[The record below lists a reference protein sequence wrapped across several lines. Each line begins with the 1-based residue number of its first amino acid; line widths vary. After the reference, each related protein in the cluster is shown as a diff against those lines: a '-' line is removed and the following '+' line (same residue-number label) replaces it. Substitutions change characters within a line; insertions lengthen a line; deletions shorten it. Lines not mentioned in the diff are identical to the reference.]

1 MVVQEICQRNKL
13 QKYFITQP
21 LFQHDDDN
29 DFQNIQIAK
38 FFNDIDLISDMLQKE
53 FSKISF
59 ILSSIDK

>member
-29 DFQNIQIAK
+29 DFQNVQIAK
-38 FFNDIDLISDMLQKE
+38 VFNDIDLISTMLQKE
-53 FSKISF
+53 FSKIII
-59 ILSSIDK
+59 IL